1 MNSEVPSTSGALAQ
15 KFFENGP
22 QTEEASVDL
31 EEFAMERC
39 FSTLGRDADLFSGEQ
54 QLLSRA
60 QNLTSTE
67 IFFDPVLLHSIEL
80 QRFCRSE
87 HKSRYPPIPV
97 ENTSKRPPDPNRIE
111 VQHLPSLNEGQ
122 CAEVTRS
129 AIFLLAQHVGYD
141 ELSVDVVNTLFAV
154 MDSHLTDMMDFYA
167 VCQQRRRDKL
177 SCAFKTNVAQQV
189 LSMFNIRYPGVLR
202 DYYNASVRQVEVGQ
216 RNMRRLKTTI

>member
-22 QTEEASVDL
+22 QTEEA
-31 EEFAMERC
+31 
-39 FSTLGRDADLFSGEQ
+39 
-54 QLLSRA
+54 A